1 MMKRISV
8 AVVTLVFALSSLS
21 LGLAGDKGLKVG
33 YVNIMEVLSGY
44 SGYKGAKVRLEKAMK
59 TKQAEL
65 QGMEQ
70 ELMELQQEY
79 EKKKSILSEKAR
91 KEKQYIMQKKLEDY
105 QNVQQQANRELAAK
119 EQQMTEV
126 LLDELRDYIAQ
137 VAKQK
142 GFDLVLDKTAV
153 LYEKSGSADITKL
166 VLEYVEKADA
176 KKKAAK

>member
-1 MMKRISV
+1 MKKILV
-8 AVVTLVFALSSLS
+8 AGLALFFALSSLN
-21 LGLAGDKGLKVG
+21 LATAGEKGLKVG

-44 SGYKGAKVRLEKAMK
+44 SGYKDAKLRLEKAMK

-91 KEKQYIMQKKLEDY
+91 KDKQYIMQKKLEDY
-105 QNVQQQANRELAAK
+105 QNVQQAANRELAVK

-137 VAKQK
+137 VAKKQ
-142 GFDLVLDKTAV
+142 GLDLVLDKTAV
-153 LYEKSGSADITKL
+153 LYEKSDSADITKL
-166 VLEYVEKADA
+166 VLEFVEKADA
-176 KKKAAK
+176 KKKASK

>member
-1 MMKRISV
+1 MKKILV
-8 AVVTLVFALSSLS
+8 AGMALFFALSNLNVV
-21 LGLAGDKGLKVG
+21 LAGDKGLMVG
-33 YVNIMEVLSGY
+33 YVNIMEVLSNY
-44 SGYKGAKVRLEKAMK
+44 SGYKGAKLRLEKAMK
-59 TKQAEL
+59 AKQAEL

-105 QNVQQQANRELAAK
+105 QNVQQLANRELAAK

-137 VAKQK
+137 VAKK
-142 GFDLVLDKTAV
+142 EGFDLVLDKTAV
-153 LYEKSGSADITKL
+153 LYEKSDGADITKL

-176 KKKAAK
+176 KKNAAK